1 MIHIFM
7 FFRFKYLFV
16 ALLCWG
22 LILTTNFI
30 QKTNENK
37 SSHLTHIQ
45 ATLNKLDA
53 YCLALIGAAIN
64 HENTGRRLKEKNISY
79 FVYSNQNLIYWN
91 QNDETLIQSHREG
104 FNEKNNT
111 LLYCHSV
118 RKNNLRHVYSIPI
131 LNVQKET
138 AGLEKKKLLSPDQK
152 QVAFIQTSYSPGGL
166 TRWLYLMWYILGLF
180 SSMLCIKDLAVGLI
194 NNQKIISGLLTFT
207 FGIFLVRIVSL
218 FITKNVFFPDSNFFN
233 GEIKP
238 SQLSPTLLDLL
249 INILI
254 ISMLVWFVRLHVRPR
269 YFKSNNTQNHLIAIL
284 NYFLVYVSSVIMIQI
299 FRQLVLGSGIS
310 FDFEYVFYLDLKSL
324 IALVGILTLAIS
336 LFILDLHLLRIIRH
350 LGLEA
355 KSRLAS
361 NGIALLFIILI
372 LFVLPI
378 NFPLILILGIA
389 GYLTLLDISTDY
401 LKPKASWYLIWTITG
416 AVLIASILY
425 QFHIEKDILQ
435 RNEIINQLKEELILN
450 PAGSPSQKEYGL
462 RKKLAAVVSGSS
474 YLALYEIVT
483 IPDLNVIAG
492 NHKAFSEIDASSSLY
507 LAKKTNPLFK
517 VCSFFSYIFILLNI
531 ILLVLHLLNSKL
543 KWFTFSIFKIFPS
556 NQTLRYRIQT
566 SMLLMSI
573 CSFMLIAAVIVFYV
587 KKNTDIWHNPIE
599 NVSLNELPDINLL
612 KNTNGSFLVYN
623 QEGLLLPEKIE
634 RMDFDDWNSIKKGN
648 GEVKIKSIIQNNV
661 SYFVKPN
668 NEQLSLQ
675 TKRKLNDFLGA
686 LLNVYVF
693 LLIGIVLLSMLV
705 ANSIAKPLTILS
717 TKLKQIQVGGSNQ
730 KLEWN
735 RQDELGG
742 LIRNYNE
749 MIQELD
755 RSTRMLAL
763 TERETAWREM
773 AKQVAH
779 EIKNPLTPM
788 KLITQH
794 LQNSISRTD
803 HDEIPALVRRV
814 TQTLIEQIENL
825 SKIASEFSNFA
836 KLPAPENE
844 KIALNEVVTSTHDLF
859 RKREDMDIH
868 LRVPIDEIYVFADKN
883 HIIRVLTNLI
893 KNAIQAI
900 PLGRRGRIEIILYK
914 HHKRAII
921 KVTDNGCGIPD
932 SMKDKVFYPNFT
944 TKNSGTGLGLAI
956 VRDII
961 DSCNGHIYFHTSEN
975 KGTEFFVELPLM
987 HMEDNFREVERVS
1000 L

>member
-22 LILTTNFI
+22 VILTTKFI

-254 ISMLVWFVRLHVRPR
+254 ISMLVWFVRVHVRPR

-483 IPDLNVIAG
+483 ISDLNVIAG

-531 ILLVLHLLNSKL
+531 ILLVLHFLNSKL

>member
-22 LILTTNFI
+22 VILTTNFI

-435 RNEIINQLKEELILN
+435 RNEIINQLKEELIIN

-492 NHKAFSEIDASSSLY
+492 KHKAYSEIDASSSLY

-531 ILLVLHLLNSKL
+531 ILLVLHFLNSKL

-648 GEVKIKSIIQNNV
+648 GEVKIKSIIHNNEN
-661 SYFVKPN
+661 YFVKPN

>member
-1 MIHIFM
+1 M

-22 LILTTNFI
+22 VILTTKFI

-118 RKNNLRHVYSIPI
+118 QKNNLRHVYSIPI
-131 LNVQKET
+131 LNEQKET

-450 PAGSPSQKEYGL
+450 PSGSPSQKEYAL

-483 IPDLNVIAG
+483 ISDLNVIAG

-531 ILLVLHLLNSKL
+531 ILLVLHFLNRKL

-634 RMDFDDWNSIKKGN
+634 RMDFDDWNSIKKGD
-648 GEVKIKSIIQNNV
+648 GEVKIKSIIQNNGT
-661 SYFVKPN
+661 YFVKPN

>member
-1 MIHIFM
+1 M
-7 FFRFKYLFV
+7 FLRFKYLFI

-30 QKTNENK
+30 QKTDEYK
-37 SSHLTHIQ
+37 SGNLTQIQ

-53 YCLALIGAAIN
+53 YCLAMIGSAIN
-64 HENTGRRLKEKNISY
+64 HENTGNRLKEKNISY
-79 FVYSNQNLIYWN
+79 LVYSDQNLIYWN
-91 QNDETLIQSHREG
+91 QNDETLIQSLREG
-104 FNEKNNT
+104 FNEKNNK
-111 LLYCHSV
+111 LQYCHSI

-131 LNVQKET
+131 LNVENEISGQ
-138 AGLEKKKLLSPDQK
+138 EKKKLLSPDQK
-152 QVAFIQTSYSPGGL
+152 QVAFIQTSHKAGDLSS
-166 TRWLYLMWYILGLF
+166 WMYLIWYILGLF
-180 SSMLCIKDLAVGLI
+180 SSIICIKDLGIGLI

-218 FITKNVFFPDSNFFN
+218 LITKNVFFPDSHFFN

-238 SQLSPTLLDLL
+238 SQLSPTLIDLL

-269 YFKSNNTQNHLIAIL
+269 YFKSNNNQNHLIAIL

-350 LGLEA
+350 LELEA

-401 LKPKASWYLIWTITG
+401 FKPKASWYLLWTITG
-416 AVLIASILY
+416 SILIASILY
-425 QFHIEKDILQ
+425 QFHIEKDVLQ

-450 PAGSPSQKEYGL
+450 PSVSPSQKEYAL
-462 RKKLAAVVSGSS
+462 RKKLASVVSGSS
-474 YLALYEIVT
+474 YLALYEIVA
-483 IPDLNVIAG
+483 IKDLHVASG
-492 NHKAFSEIDASSSLY
+492 LLKAYSEIDSSSSLY

-531 ILLVLHLLNSKL
+531 ILLLLHFLNSRL

-587 KKNTDIWHNPIE
+587 KKNAGIWHNPIE
-599 NVSLNELPDINLL
+599 DISLHELPEINLL

-623 QEGLLLPEKIE
+623 QEGLLLPEHME

-648 GEVKIKSIIQNNV
+648 GAAKIKSVVQNNV
-661 SYFVKPN
+661 TYYVKPN
-668 NEQLSLQ
+668 NEHLSLQ

-803 HDEIPALVRRV
+803 HDEIPALVKRV

-932 SMKDKVFYPNFT
+932 SMRDKVFYPNFT

-987 HMEDNFREVERVS
+987 HMADNFREVERVS